1 MKRQL
6 IFGTMLSAT
15 LAVGVAAQQ
24 PPASGSTPP
33 AGQPPSDRPSASQS
47 LTLTGCLKEAP
58 AGGGAAATA
67 PGGATAGASQARGG
81 FILTDAKPAGSMA
94 GGATAPGAAT
104 GTAGAGATGT
114 TGSAS
119 AQSTYR
125 LTGGDNLKQYVGQ
138 KVELTGTAS
147 GSSSGSPSSP
157 GAPAS
162 PGAEKPASGS
172 GQGPALRVTTVRPT
186 GDKCT

>member
-33 AGQPPSDRPSASQS
+33 AGQPPSDRASQS
-47 LTLTGCLKEAP
+47 MTLTGCLKEAP
-58 AGGGAAATA
+58 GGGGGGAAA

-114 TGSAS
+114 TGSA
-119 AQSTYR
+119 QSTYR
-125 LTGGDNLKQYVGQ
+125 LTGGDNLQQYVGQ
-138 KVELTGTAS
+138 KVEVTGTAAS
-147 GSSSGSPSSP
+147 AASSGSPSSP

-186 GDKCT
+186 GDKCN

>member
-58 AGGGAAATA
+58 GGGAAATA
-67 PGGATAGASQARGG
+67 PGGATAGASQAGG
-81 FILTDAKPAGSMA
+81 VFILTDAKPAGSMA

-104 GTAGAGATGT
+104 GTTGAGATGT

-138 KVELTGTAS
+138 KVELTGTPAS
-147 GSSSGSPSSP
+147 GSSSGSPS
-157 GAPAS
+157 GAPAT

-186 GDKCT
+186 GDKCN

>member
-1 MKRQL
+1 M
-6 IFGTMLSAT
+6 
-15 LAVGVAAQQ
+15 AA
-24 PPASGSTPP
+24 A
-33 AGQPPSDRPSASQS
+33 R
-47 LTLTGCLKEAP
+47 
-58 AGGGAAATA
+58 AATA
-67 PGGATAGASQARGG
+67 PGGATAGASQAGGG

-147 GSSSGSPSSP
+147 LGLVLGFAGRGPSQP
-157 GAPAS
+157 
-162 PGAEKPASGS
+162 
-172 GQGPALRVTTVRPT
+172 R
-186 GDKCT
+186 C

>member
-24 PPASGSTPP
+24 PPATGSTTP

-47 LTLTGCLKEAP
+47 MTLTGCLKEAP
-58 AGGGAAATA
+58 GGGAATA

-81 FILTDAKPAGSMA
+81 FILADAKPAGSMA

-104 GTAGAGATGT
+104 GTSGAGATGT
-114 TGSAS
+114 AGSAS

-125 LTGGDNLKQYVGQ
+125 LTGGDNLQQYVGQ
-138 KVELTGTAS
+138 KVEITGTAAS
-147 GSSSGSPSSP
+147 GASSGSPSSP

-186 GDKCT
+186 GDKCN

>member
-6 IFGTMLSAT
+6 LFGTMLSAT

-33 AGQPPSDRPSASQS
+33 AGQPPSDRASQS
-47 LTLTGCLKEAP
+47 MTLTGCLKEAP
-58 AGGGAAATA
+58 GGAGGATA
-67 PGGATAGASQARGG
+67 PGGATAGASQAGGG

-104 GTAGAGATGT
+104 GTSGAGATGT
-114 TGSAS
+114 AGSAS

-138 KVELTGTAS
+138 KVELTGTAAS
-147 GSSSGSPSSP
+147 ASSSGSPA

-162 PGAEKPASGS
+162 PGAEKPASSS

-186 GDKCT
+186 GDKCD

>member
-33 AGQPPSDRPSASQS
+33 AGQPPSDRASQS
-47 LTLTGCLKEAP
+47 MTLTGCLKEAP
-58 AGGGAAATA
+58 GGGGATA
-67 PGGATAGASQARGG
+67 PGGATAGASQAGGG

-138 KVELTGTAS
+138 KVELTGTAAS
-147 GSSSGSPSSP
+147 GSSSGSPA

-186 GDKCT
+186 GDKCN